1 MSRGQEGKR
10 VDGSKAV
17 FHARQ
22 GLGGEY
28 DSNGRLLDRAE
39 AAERRADTLCALKTG
54 HSMCSQ
60 GGLATRYRRIDHGGA
75 REPTRSPGKHQVSSE
90 RGATMEKFIATIRGI
105 VVVAVF
111 LLLPLVPPVG
121 VDEASAQS
129 ACQLAIDAALDA
141 CGAAEEAINGPI
153 GSMDDLE
160 EAHGS

>member
-75 REPTRSPGKHQVSSE
+75 REPTRGPDSHQ
-90 RGATMEKFIATIRGI
+90 
-105 VVVAVF
+105 
-111 LLLPLVPPVG
+111 LVPPVG

-141 CGAAEEAINGPI
+141 CGAADEAINGPI

-160 EAHGS
+160 EALDLLELCLDQVDDVLGFCDPS